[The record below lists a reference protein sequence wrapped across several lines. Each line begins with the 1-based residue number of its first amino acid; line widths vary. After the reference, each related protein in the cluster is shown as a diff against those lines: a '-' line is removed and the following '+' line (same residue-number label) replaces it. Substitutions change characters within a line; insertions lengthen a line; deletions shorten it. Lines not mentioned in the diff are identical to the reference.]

1 VLYGWDHLGIY
12 NALVASG
19 SPVNLMKLWAP
30 SAALLGTIAM
40 LLVWFFFSHWWEN
53 RFRYGSGLKRQDTK
67 KLTHRTKEA

>member
-1 VLYGWDHLGIY
+1 
-12 NALVASG
+12 
-19 SPVNLMKLWAP
+19 MKLWAP